1 MASSPDTAAVDRAAS
16 DPAAE
21 GSARAP
27 KGHVVK
33 DGYLPVSEFL
43 FDKAGAGS
51 PYGDE
56 VEFPLPTDRLPY
68 RHPEPPSPRDR

>member
-1 MASSPDTAAVDRAAS
+1 MASSPDTAAARSAAP
-16 DPAAE
+16 DTPAERSE
-21 GSARAP
+21 GP

-33 DGYLPVSEFL
+33 AGHLPVSEFL

-56 VEFPLPTDRLPY
+56 VEFPLPTDKLPY
-68 RHPEPPSPRDR
+68 RHPQTATPRDH